1 MSNCHGVNRWAVC
14 WLGLVVL
21 LLVPSTAFAQRGTGP
36 LMGQAAWDFL
46 CLTGKAPCLKFRL
59 GVAGGGFISGKSAEP
74 TLGLQGAALLHL
86 GGSFDVGANFIMMVN
101 SHRRAESAYVAGG
114 EALLHLVLHQNQR
127 QRLLVELS
135 AGFAEVHEPET
146 TSRPKPSGGLALAF
160 EIGEE
165 GAGGFFNVGFHVAQA
180 DRVYGVPHAGVGLFF

>member
-1 MSNCHGVNRWAVC
+1 MRTRVATWLV
-14 WLGLVVL
+14 LGLL
-21 LLVPSTAFAQRGTGP
+21 ALVPSTALAQRGTGP

-59 GVAGGGFISGKSAEP
+59 GVAGGGLISGRSAMP
-74 TLGLQGAALLHL
+74 ALGLQGAALLHL
-86 GGSFDVGANFIMMVN
+86 GESFDVGAQFIMMVN
-101 SHRRAESAYVAGG
+101 AHRRAEGSSMAAGEG
-114 EALLHLVLHQNQR
+114 LLHIVLHR
-127 QRLLVELS
+127 GMRERLLVELS
-135 AGFAEVHEPET
+135 GGFAEVHEPEMS
-146 TSRPKPSGGLALAF
+146 SRPRPSGGLALAL